1 MPLNPEIQ
9 LIRPFSYPHLID
21 EETEI
26 QGVQQL
32 AQHHTAW
39 EDQTGILIQ
48 AVWLN
53 RIFTHLYFTHSS
65 KVVKIFTHSKG
76 IANQNKH

>member
-1 MPLNPEIQ
+1 MLLNPEIQ

-53 RIFTHLYFTHSS
+53 RILLIVKELQIKISIKISFFHLP
-65 KVVKIFTHSKG
+65 
-76 IANQNKH
+76 N